1 MKKMKNLLALL
12 LAVVT
17 VISGIYFVQADGSE
31 AKAETATNTK
41 SATIVSDM
49 LNVKVQPG
57 KTADGSVKAL
67 RFVSSVNSLDYKE
80 AGFEVMDHI
89 VVGVD
94 GNQKIADIL
103 NNNQETVCS
112 DVLSNA
118 IGALDANG
126 YTKEWN
132 INGEKVTLS
141 VTKQ

>member
-57 KTADGSVKAL
+57 KTADGSLKAL

-80 AGFEVMDHI
+80 AGFEVMDKI
-89 VVGVD
+89 VISY
-94 GNQKIADIL
+94 QADEKVSGIF
-103 NNNQETVCS
+103 EKYGEEIKA
-112 DVLSNA
+112 DVLGLEIVS
-118 IGALDANG
+118 GQVSG

-132 INGEKVTLS
+132 INGENVHLGVERK
-141 VTKQ
+141 